1 MILREF
7 FKNYEIMARK
17 KAKKTRKAIKYKIIS
32 IKITTR
38 QKKSLMNFCKSRH
51 STPNKIIKKA
61 IGPLLKNYA
70 GLEVNNTPV
79 KVNQL
84 ELFKM
89 E

>member
-1 MILREF
+1 
-7 FKNYEIMARK
+7 MARK
-17 KAKKTRKAIKYKIIS
+17 KAKKTRKAIKYKVIS
-32 IKITTR
+32 IKITAR
-38 QKKSLMNFCKSRH
+38 QKKSLTNFCKSRH

-70 GLEVNNTPV
+70 GLEVNNKPV

-84 ELFKM
+84 ELFKI